1 VVCDVDQHREASVR
15 LQQAVGHG
23 DHGGLVGVLDV
34 GVEDPGRRHLTR
46 AVDADRHLPGDL
58 VSEARH
64 PVAR

>member
-1 VVCDVDQHREASVR
+1 MR

-34 GVEDPGRRHLTR
+34 GVEDPGRRNLTR
-46 AVDADRHLPGDL
+46 AVDADLHLPGDL